1 MPIRLYQQDRKL
13 ADQFGRENL
22 KSKVIEKGDASTS
35 ESKAAE
41 TAKLEEHLEN
51 TARCRKV
58 IKEALNPKEI
68 AGDDEY

>member
-1 MPIRLYQQDRKL
+1 V
-13 ADQFGRENL
+13 

-35 ESKAAE
+35 EAKAAE